1 MGESDPDGQGMLC
14 SSFFIYVHRPHYSQI
29 GEPEDLS
36 VRIQAKSVF
45 VNLFAN
51 NPSLG
56 RDCLPRQ

>member
-1 MGESDPDGQGMLC
+1 MGKVYCARP
-14 SSFFIYVHRPHYSQI
+14 FFIYVHRPHYSQI